1 MQNLIVKRGFNKRA
15 AEEDGPSFEQQ
26 FGILATAVIADK
38 FPKLDNMKLAFQLI
52 EKTDDNSK
60 ACGAAI
66 YLVGKNVVFVPAFFK
81 DNKLQTGDM
90 MFIAQTQQFLP
101 LADPWLAWLY
111 NKDLTHAGDEVPPG
125 AVETTDGAKG
135 TTIREISD
143 PIMKTAAVYLRG
155 LLHTDPDLRK
165 HAAQASILDTALA
178 FGKNASETLLDNLI
192 KKPDFLNATLAFYSG
207 DELDAFAKK
216 ASAMAEELPTV
227 ELILPLDKEAKT
239 LSDKELKALY
249 KDGFFIRKTAADKRE
264 VPTVIRTKQLEGMF
278 AATRDSGKV
287 QLLLANG
294 DVKDAVIVRKRPDI
308 CGAEFGC
315 SCCEIG
321 KKADPGMTADSYISS
336 KGKLYVA
343 DDNGLHMLPPD
354 AMAMVGNR
362 DAFSEDMLDNIGQK
376 LSDPGI
382 KRLPWGAQLVFGDG
396 TFMGIADGYAKSE
409 DGSFVTA
416 SSSGDY
422 DYGTNTVCTIS
433 ISNDSD
439 GKLLTPM
446 KSGNTLVVPANTR
459 VVMPNHVNA
468 DGIAK
473 KDMETGR
480 QAKPAPACVTMATLD
495 AFISEYCK
503 KNYHK
508 TSIYHNGSEY
518 VISGDKSED
527 DGPKS
532 VKEAA
537 LHLVDAYALDPAI
550 AKVMLKEAA
559 NGASYDNPKR
569 TSFFITK
576 TAEEQAQ
583 WQDASIPM
591 AEIRNVP
598 PQIRQ
603 EEMPTVLE
611 NPEQLQQAAMAA
623 AQAGIKE
630 VFDVTAMKLLIR
642 QNRFFDEIQD
652 DIPLFMRALDSL
664 CRKLFQFYWHTDK
677 MEEKYGMIKM
687 KALEESL
694 KNTLDSLSDLTVFFK
709 LRSVDGTGTT
719 GDVTSDLMSGQLF

>member
-1 MQNLIVKRGFNKRA
+1 MQNLIVKRGFTKRA

-52 EKTDDNSK
+52 EKTDDNQK
-60 ACGAAI
+60 ACGAAV
-66 YLVGKNVVFVPAFFK
+66 YMVGKNVIFVPAFFK
-81 DNKLQTGDM
+81 NNKLQTGDM

-165 HAAQASILDTALA
+165 HAAQASLLDTALA

-264 VPTVIRTKQLEGMF
+264 VPSVIRTKQLEGMF
-278 AATRDSGKV
+278 AAIRDSGKA

-294 DVKDAVIVRKRPDI
+294 DVKDAVIVRKRPDTCCDGL
-308 CGAEFGC
+308 CGS
-315 SCCEIG
+315 SCYELG
-321 KKADPGMTADSYISS
+321 RKADPGMTADSYISS

-343 DDNGLHMLPPD
+343 DANGLHMLPPD

-362 DAFSEDMLDNIGQK
+362 DAFSEDMLDGIGQK
-376 LSDPGI
+376 LSDSSI

-396 TFMGIADGYAKSE
+396 TFVCIEDGYAKSE

-422 DYGTNTVCTIS
+422 GTQTVCTIS

-446 KSGNTLVVPANTR
+446 KSGNTLVVPSNTR

-468 DGIAK
+468 DGTSK
-473 KDMETGR
+473 KDLETE
-480 QAKPAPACVTMATLD
+480 QKAKPAPACVTMATID

-508 TSIYHNGSEY
+508 TRIWHDGSEY
-518 VISGDKSED
+518 VISGDKS
-527 DGPKS
+527 DGQEPKS

-537 LHLVDAYALDPAI
+537 LQLVTEYAVDPAV
-550 AKVMLKEAA
+550 AKIMIKEAA
-559 NGASYDNPKR
+559 NGATYNNPKS
-569 TSFFITK
+569 TTFFITK
-576 TAEEQAQ
+576 TAEEQAE
-583 WQDASIPM
+583 WRDASLPM
-591 AEIRNVP
+591 AEIRNIP
-598 PQIRQ
+598 PQVHQ
-603 EEMPTVLE
+603 EAMPTVLE

-630 VFDVTAMKLLIR
+630 VFDVTAMKLLVR
-642 QNRFFDEIQD
+642 QNRFFDEIHE
-652 DIPLFMRALDSL
+652 DIPLFMQALDSL

-694 KNTLDSLSDLTVFFK
+694 KNTLDSLSELTVFFK
-709 LRSVDGTGTT
+709 LRSVDGTGST
-719 GDVTSDLMSGQLF
+719 GDITSDLMAGQLF